1 MVKYDSVSG
10 LEYEVKRPGESRLYD
25 FDFSRLLST
34 GETIASV
41 TGVTQTN
48 RGNVVGSTALTI
60 GAPST
65 DSGSLV
71 QARISDGTDDED
83 YCLEAEA
90 VTSDSNTLI
99 CAGYLYVRAA
109 C

>member
-1 MVKYDSVSG
+1 MRNYDSASG

-25 FDFSRLLST
+25 FDFTKLLST

-41 TGVTQTN
+41 TSVTQTN
-48 RGNVVGSTALTI
+48 RGNVAGSSDLTI
-60 GAPST
+60 GAPS
-65 DSGSLV
+65 DDGASLA
-71 QARISDGTDDED
+71 QARISAGTDGED
-83 YCLEAEA
+83 YCLEAEV
-90 VTSDSNTLI
+90 VTSGGNTLI